1 MVKQL
6 KIAKL
11 ELNEWVD
18 WYESI
23 EHSRRLNHIY
33 ERDLPKLKDK
43 SMSTQSLHC
52 ICPVYFRVAGVN

>member
-43 SMSTQSLHC
+43 SMSTRT
-52 ICPVYFRVAGVN
+52 CPVYCRVANVN

>member
-43 SMSTQSLHC
+43 SMSTQ
-52 ICPVYFRVAGVN
+52 VATTYMYIPGILSRC